1 MSRKKG
7 ELSTDIRSEAGAISK
22 MDALRKEVNPMA
34 KLSRSSSALISMNG
48 TTNSNSSSTNNTNNG
63 AGATTSDSAHDLTL
77 ALPDGSSVILCIDC
91 DCDSAA
97 AALSKVFS
105 PSPPPASLARASS
118 TPSLLHPNSLFQ
130 SQAHQQAHFP
140 PHSTHSQSRLYAQS
154 LAISWLVHMVSSA
167 PAYPSSHLPNSTQ
180 SSNSKNKWR
189 VAAGSLSVWLE
200 ALAMNVSFMSASAS
214 KPLVDAIL
222 SCKRWFSDSDLD
234 SKHTSRML
242 ADYSHLVQ
250 NLVSAHAF
258 LVQPVVNSLVLALR
272 DARTGRE
279 SPAVLSTKYDRIHSV
294 LISVIRL
301 IPTGLTFMSTI
312 LAENFPHKS
321 EHVAV
326 NVWYLKNLMRIVGY
340 APVLRNS
347 VWALAIDRLMQMD
360 VEIQGALDDLDED
373 DYNSVLAHCFEIDSA
388 SVDPDMM
395 SFMSPKT
402 FATAGRVGAMPDD
415 LRLDDDD
422 FNPPESTDSDGSDTS
437 DDDDD
442 DDEDEDE
449 TVPVVVTDFRIMSGR
464 LDSMLQYLMTHL
476 STVFSEAA
484 ESAETDE
491 ASFGRPSK
499 TKPQKKSPHSSPP
512 SFRGSSNSSAG
523 SQSSSFSGATAKSA
537 SGSEQFLE
545 FFTVLLQIF
554 ERTVL
559 PTHQCKY
566 IQFLYFHA
574 ASLQS
579 ACTEAFLVLLAQKT
593 FDSTCPAIIRVAAS
607 AYLSSFVARA
617 RFVDVQAVLYCLK
630 MMNGWALGYV
640 ETYEASVKVGD
651 GGVIADGGK
660 THAVFYAVVQALLY
674 VFCFRWREIVE
685 AANAGGAGLGGGSAS
700 EFGSYGRLPV
710 EMNGFPRVVASKF
723 APLKV
728 CTRTVVAEFAKI
740 THKLDMMYCYTH
752 IQNPVQNQNH
762 LQPPKRGS
770 HHATLKQP
778 ARTAIPVKIRQDNR
792 SAHNLSYQAASHMAT
807 SFADRALVNDG
818 EDDDIT
824 TPTERHRLSNAASM
838 AMSYQDQSSF
848 EAVQQVYNPQDTLG
862 NSCLEAFFP
871 FDPCHLLL
879 SKRVIEREYLEWNED
894 DDDDSA
900 ETAASTTG
908 TDAQRRDLDV
918 EHISSSFDNQ
928 MSISAD

>member
-1 MSRKKG
+1 MSKV
-7 ELSTDIRSEAGAISK
+7 
-22 MDALRKEVNPMA
+22 DALRKEANPMA
-34 KLSRSSSALISMNG
+34 KLSRSSSALMSTNG
-48 TTNSNSSSTNNTNNG
+48 YSNSNTSSTNNTNIS
-63 AGATTSDSAHDLTL
+63 ASATTSDTAQDLTL
-77 ALPDGSSVILCIDC
+77 TLPDGSSVSLCIDC

-97 AALSKVFS
+97 AALSQVFS

-118 TPSLLHPNSLFQ
+118 TPSLLHPQSQFQ
-130 SQAHQQAHFP
+130 SQAHQQAHWP
-140 PHSTHSQSRLYAQS
+140 SHSMHSHSRLHAQS
-154 LAISWLVHMVSSA
+154 LAVSWLVHVVSSA

-180 SSNSKNKWR
+180 PSNSKNKWR
-189 VAAGSLSVWLE
+189 VAAASLSVWLE

-234 SKHTSRML
+234 LKYTARML

-294 LISVIRL
+294 LSSVIRL

-347 VWALAIDRLMQMD
+347 IWALAIDRLMQMD

-422 FNPPESTDSDGSDTS
+422 FNPPESTDSAGSDTS

-442 DDEDEDE
+442 DEDEEDDDE
-449 TVPVVVTDFRIMSGR
+449 TVPVIVTDFRIMSGR

-476 STVFSEAA
+476 STIFSEAVDSA
-484 ESAETDE
+484 ESDE
-491 ASFGRPSK
+491 ASGLPSK
-499 TKPQKKSPHSSPP
+499 IKSQKKSPHSSPP
-512 SFRGSSNSSAG
+512 SFRGSSNSSDP
-523 SQSSSFSGATAKSA
+523 QSSSFSGTPAKSA
-537 SGSEQFLE
+537 PGPEQFLE

-574 ASLQS
+574 ASLSS

-617 RFVDVQAVLYCLK
+617 RFVDVQAVLYCIK

-640 ETYEASVKVGD
+640 ETYEASVKVGN

-660 THAVFYAVVQALLY
+660 THAVFYGVVQALLY

-685 AANAGGAGLGGGSAS
+685 AANAGGASLGGGSGGSAS

-762 LQPPKRGS
+762 LQPPKPGS

-778 ARTAIPVKIRQDNR
+778 ARTAIPMKIRKDNR
-792 SAHNLSYQAASHMAT
+792 SANNMSYQTASHMST
-807 SFADRALVNDG
+807 SFADYALVNDG

-894 DDDDSA
+894 DDEEGI
-900 ETAASTTG
+900 ETAARATG
-908 TDAQRRDLDV
+908 TDALRRDLDV
-918 EHISSSFDNQ
+918 EYISSSFDNQ